1 MSEQHI
7 ERLDIRGTPCPLN
20 WVKTRL
26 RLEAM
31 SPGERLEVILDDGD
45 AVQNVPRSVKSE
57 GHRILQVTPLE
68 GGFSLLIERA

>member
-1 MSEQHI
+1 MSEQRT
-7 ERLDIRGTPCPLN
+7 ERLDLRGTPCPLN

-31 SPGERLEVILDDGD
+31 GPGERLEVILDDGD
-45 AVQNVPRSVKSE
+45 AIQNVPRSVKSE

-68 GGFSLLIERA
+68 EGFSLLIERA